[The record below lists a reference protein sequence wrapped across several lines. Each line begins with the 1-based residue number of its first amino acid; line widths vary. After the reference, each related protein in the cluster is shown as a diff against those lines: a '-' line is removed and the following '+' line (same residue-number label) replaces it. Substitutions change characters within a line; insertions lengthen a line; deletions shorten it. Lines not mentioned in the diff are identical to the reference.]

1 MSLNYLSSF
10 FYSQK
15 EELSDDE
22 LSEDI
27 SSGEDI
33 SDENLS
39 VGDASSGIEDLEEE
53 DLEDLEEEDLAEED
67 LEDLEEEDLVEEEY
81 GFGNESPIPEE
92 NTKLLK
98 VPKITITETVNQRN
112 VYKEYQTYRSKRL
125 FEATKSLLNNFK
137 FSFKRM
143 MVYNAVKNKAEADS
157 AKEWMAA
164 YKIQQYWKNRKK
176 NKNKKKLINYYK

>member
-10 FYSQK
+10 FYSK
-15 EELSDDE
+15 KDELSEDELSEDE

-39 VGDASSGIEDLEEE
+39 VGDASSGIEDL
-53 DLEDLEEEDLAEED
+53 ED

-98 VPKITITETVNQRN
+98 VPKITITETDNQRN
-112 VYKEYQTYRSKRL
+112 IYKEYQKYRSKRL

-164 YKIQQYWKNRKK
+164 YKIQQYWKNR
-176 NKNKKKLINYYK
+176 NKNIKKKKIDKLLQIRSPFVYFPF

>member
-22 LSEDI
+22 LSDTELSDTEVSDNEI
-27 SSGEDI
+27 EEEEEEIVFGFG
-33 SDENLS
+33 DEN
-39 VGDASSGIEDLEEE
+39 D
-53 DLEDLEEEDLAEED
+53 
-67 LEDLEEEDLVEEEY
+67 
-81 GFGNESPIPEE
+81 
-92 NTKLLK
+92 TKLLE
-98 VPKITITETVNQRN
+98 VPKITITEIKEPDNQRN

-125 FEATKSLLNNFK
+125 FEATKPLLNNFK

-143 MVYNAVKNKAEADS
+143 MVYNAVKNKAEVDS

-164 YKIQQYWKNRKK
+164 YKIQQCWKNKNRNR
-176 NKNKKKLINYYK
+176 NKNKKKIEKLLQMRSPFVYFPF